1 MEYDIINQGDRMGKY
16 QVHKHHLDDL
26 FGIQLVK
33 LGFIIKKVLSVLH
46 ITDHFYERL
55 TKHYSYPKSMVWE
68 TIDHQGVK
76 TEVLSYKKHE
86 SNHCLL
92 QLHGGAY
99 LYDFNNNYRRMAKKY
114 LRIHPNFKIY
124 SPYYS
129 LAPKHPFPK
138 ALNEVFSLYKTL
150 LKTYPAEKIVFT
162 GDSAGG
168 GLALALAYEIY
179 DQGLPLPKAIIAMS
193 PWTDF
198 AAEGKSYEEN
208 KHKDLFFKVGNT
220 KLDKK
225 AYAGDYSYKHDKI
238 SPKYGDYHKLPNL
251 LMFVGGNELIKS
263 DTLDIGLNHDQ
274 AIVHEF
280 SKMFHVFPLGF
291 KFMSSSRETWRI
303 IESYLNEQ
311 LKEGEHGQ

>member
-1 MEYDIINQGDRMGKY
+1 MGKY
-16 QVHKHHLDDL
+16 HFHKHHLDDL

-33 LGFIIKKVLSVLH
+33 LGFIIKKILSKLK
-46 ITDHFYERL
+46 ITDRFYERL
-55 TKHYSYPKSMVWE
+55 TKRYAYPKSMDWQI
-68 TIDHQGVK
+68 THHQGVK
-76 TEVLSYKKHE
+76 IETLAYKNEE
-86 SNHCLL
+86 SDHCLL

-99 LYDFNNNYRRMAKKY
+99 LYDFNDNYRRMAKKY
-114 LRIHPNFKIY
+114 VRIHPRFKVY

-138 ALNEVFSLYKTL
+138 ALNEVFAIYQNL
-150 LKTYPAEKIVFT
+150 LKTYPPEKIIFT

-179 DQGLPLPKAIIAMS
+179 DQALPLPKAIIAMS

-198 AAEGKSYEEN
+198 AAEGRSYEEN
-208 KHKDLFFKVGNT
+208 KHKDLFFKIGNT

-225 AYAGDYSYKHDKI
+225 AYAGDYAYKHEKI
-238 SPKYGDYHKLPNL
+238 SPKYGDYNKLPNL

-263 DTLDIGLNHDQ
+263 DTLDIGLDCNQ

-280 SKMFHVFPLGF
+280 SKLFHVFPLGF
-291 KFMSSSRETWRI
+291 KMMSSSRKTWRI
-303 IESYLNEQ
+303 IQRYLNEQ
-311 LKEGEHGQ
+311 FKEGKYDQ